1 MFDIDICEPRR
12 IVLIR
17 FRGQLTEADFAEL
30 DKLAAEQRGKRAFDC
45 IYDMTNIEQFDLAT
59 SFVAKRG
66 DLPQPF
72 KDHERIY
79 VVSND
84 DLKLLVRLY
93 AAYQASKGW
102 KAPVIVASISEA
114 MSRLGVS
121 LSDFRPVPLTQR

>member
-12 IVLIR
+12 IVLVR
-17 FRGQLTEADFAEL
+17 FRGQLSEADFVEL
-30 DKLAAEQRGKRAFDC
+30 DRLAAELRGERAFDC
-45 IYDMTNIEQFDLAT
+45 IYDTTDIEQFDLAT
-59 SFVAKRG
+59 SFVARRG
-66 DLPQPF
+66 DLPQTY

-93 AAYQASKGW
+93 AAYQVNKGW
-102 KAPVIVASISEA
+102 KEPVIVASLGEA

-121 LSDFRPVPLTQR
+121 HADFKRLPLPKE

>member
-12 IVLIR
+12 IVLVR
-17 FRGQLTEADFAEL
+17 FRGQLTEADFVEL

-59 SFVAKRG
+59 SFVARRG

-79 VVSND
+79 VVSNA

-93 AAYQASKGW
+93 AAYQVNKGW
-102 KAPVIVASISEA
+102 KPPVIVASTSEA

-121 LSDFRPVPLTQR
+121 PSDFSPVPLAQR

>member
-12 IVLIR
+12 IVLVR
-17 FRGQLTEADFAEL
+17 FRGQLTEADFVEL

-59 SFVAKRG
+59 SFVARRG

-79 VVSND
+79 VVSNA

-93 AAYQASKGW
+93 AAYQVNKGW
-102 KAPVIVASISEA
+102 KAPVIVASASEA

-121 LSDFRPVPLTQR
+121 PSDFSPVPLAQR